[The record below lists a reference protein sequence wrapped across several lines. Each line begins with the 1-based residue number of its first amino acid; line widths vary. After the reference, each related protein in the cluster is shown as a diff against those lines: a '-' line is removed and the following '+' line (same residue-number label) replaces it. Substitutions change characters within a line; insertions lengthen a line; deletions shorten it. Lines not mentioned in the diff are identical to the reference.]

1 MWNRARTFN
10 TGLNLKEL
18 WARRWTVS
26 GRSPNGAS
34 PSNLLSPVALDYR
47 GANHPSDALT
57 PRRGAKVP
65 GPCGVFLRGL
75 LRPFWAVTD
84 HLPGRC
90 HLYKNLD
97 GRCLAHRCQGS
108 LYSRARSKRLPRVDK
123 ASLKS
128 SLRRTLFAAAEP
140 QKSLALYSVNPG
152 VKGGDLSKRTLVEI
166 SFPYLAQKCDLC
178 EVTLATAAVCTAHL
192 HPLLRSLESQ
202 GKGFAV
208 ESVNASKSHGFLNAG
223 GKNNVNRITT
233 SHLDKLGGSE
243 IDMVDDIESA
253 SAQQLRS
260 LSLRTESAV
269 TATPAQ
275 PTYQPQTRINILQLR
290 LHSLHINPRLHI
302 NMLQLRLHSLHIN
315 PRLHI
320 NMFKLRL
327 HSLHINPRLQQRST
341 PHTSYQLQLLF
352 SQCASTQEARLS
364 SLPVNHPNGQWR
376 PYHTHLLSP
385 RRQRISLRKS
395 SQLSQPISW
404 RLYHR
409 TS

>member
-1 MWNRARTFN
+1 MACANTSWSEENFSCSICLDVFNSPVTTTCGHNFCRTCIKKFWDGKVQYKCPVCNKLFNTRPDLQGARPATPCNLDMPSPRYDVMWNRARTFN

-65 GPCGVFLRGL
+65 
-75 LRPFWAVTD
+75 D

-192 HPLLRSLESQ
+192 RKAHGLRRSTLLCSKCGVSKKRRHGIECHAA
-202 GKGFAV
+202 KCT
-208 ESVNASKSHGFLNAG
+208 NATRVTRNGEGYGRRTGIPPKEKVVVWAG
-223 GKNNVNRITT
+223 GGN
-233 SHLDKLGGSE
+233 
-243 IDMVDDIESA
+243 
-253 SAQQLRS
+253 
-260 LSLRTESAV
+260 
-269 TATPAQ
+269 
-275 PTYQPQTRINILQLR
+275 
-290 LHSLHINPRLHI
+290 
-302 NMLQLRLHSLHIN
+302 
-315 PRLHI
+315 
-320 NMFKLRL
+320 
-327 HSLHINPRLQQRST
+327 
-341 PHTSYQLQLLF
+341 
-352 SQCASTQEARLS
+352 
-364 SLPVNHPNGQWR
+364 
-376 PYHTHLLSP
+376 SP
-385 RRQRISLRKS
+385 DTKG
-395 SQLSQPISW
+395 
-404 RLYHR
+404 
-409 TS
+409 